1 MGSKTR
7 LLYHIILTTKYR
19 KSVLAGIE
27 QQVYA
32 DFREIEK
39 HSSFEILAM
48 GIEHGN
54 HIHMIITSPPQFSVS
69 GLVSRLKDI
78 AWSICEILNLNIYPH
93 STGEQEKALAR
104 RILLRYNRESL
115 ERENFALREIA
126 KRRAWKVIHPAGIK
140 TPPGSH

>member
-32 DFREIEK
+32 AFREIEK

-54 HIHMIITSPPQFSVS
+54 HIHIVIKTPPQFSVS
-69 GLVSRLKDI
+69 GIVSRLKGY
-78 AWSICEILNLNIYPH
+78 NL
-93 STGEQEKALAR
+93 K
-104 RILLRYNRESL
+104 
-115 ERENFALREIA
+115 
-126 KRRAWKVIHPAGIK
+126 HPVGF
-140 TPPGSH
+140 

>member
-32 DFREIEK
+32 AFREIEK

-54 HIHMIITSPPQFSVS
+54 HVHMVITSPPQFSVS
-69 GLVSRLKDI
+69 GIVSRLKG
-78 AWSICEILNLNIYPH
+78 Y
-93 STGEQEKALAR
+93 
-104 RILLRYNRESL
+104 SL
-115 ERENFALREIA
+115 
-126 KRRAWKVIHPAGIK
+126 KHPVGF
-140 TPPGSH
+140 